1 MKLSANRF
9 ILTTPVRLPEIKET
23 LRRNTL
29 TRKVLIKEKT
39 DKLFIGKIEDDG
51 FYLVSAAP
59 KGILCTLK
67 GSFEAEGKDTRV
79 EIQTKIHKAFI
90 ALFVCWL
97 VFIIAIPTV
106 TYILHPGMAFPYTQL
121 GLIVVA
127 IIVAWCLLYFVYTRT
142 RDKSIKELETLIIQ

>member
-9 ILTTPVRLPEIKET
+9 ILTTPVRIPEIKER

-39 DKLFIGKIEDDG
+39 DKLFIGRIEDDG

-67 GSFEAEGKDTRV
+67 GTFEAEGSNTRL

-90 ALFVCWL
+90 ILFTCWL

-106 TYILHPGMAFPYTQL
+106 NYAMHPNTAFPFAQL
-121 GLIVVA
+121 GLIVLA
-127 IIVAWCLLYFVYTRT
+127 IIMAWFLLQWVYVRT
-142 RDKSIKELETLIIQ
+142 RDRSVKELEELIN